1 MGDEAYTATFVTDQK
16 RHFILPKRY
25 LDVEIGEH
33 IDVFPNTIKEAN
45 EEEMTRYFNALK
57 VNCAKYNIKY
67 VPVDIQEPFAKI
79 LNTFMVERQRFSS

>member
-1 MGDEAYTATFVTDQK
+1 METD
-16 RHFILPKRY
+16 
-25 LDVEIGEH
+25 EH
-33 IDVFPNTIKEAN
+33 IDVFSNTFKEAY

-57 VNCAKYNIKY
+57 LNCAKYNIKY